1 MFHQLI
7 EMKKKSKDDLDLFM
21 ERIATNFRP
30 YRKYHSMDAMTFYIS
45 IPKPPLIRSQAG
57 QIQPLSK

>member
-1 MFHQLI
+1 MFHQLFGI
-7 EMKKKSKDDLDLFM
+7 KEKSKDDLDLFM
-21 ERIATNFRP
+21 ETAVTSFRP
-30 YRKYHSMDAMTFYIS
+30 YRKYHSMDAMAFYIS

>member
-1 MFHQLI
+1 MFHQLFGI
-7 EMKKKSKDDLDLFM
+7 KKKSKDDLDLFM
-21 ERIATNFRP
+21 ETIVTNFRP

-57 QIQPLSK
+57 QFKSPSK

>member
-7 EMKKKSKDDLDLFM
+7 GIKKKSKDDLELFT
-21 ERIATNFRP
+21 ETKGINFRP
-30 YRKYHSMDAMTFYIS
+30 YRKYHSMDAMAFYIS